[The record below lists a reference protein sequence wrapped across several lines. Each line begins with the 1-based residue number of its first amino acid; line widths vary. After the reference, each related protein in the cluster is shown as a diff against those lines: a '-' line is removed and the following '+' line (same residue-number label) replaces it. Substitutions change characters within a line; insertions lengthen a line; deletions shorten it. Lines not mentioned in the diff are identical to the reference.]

1 MIPMSNSNNP
11 FHIIEPFYSSQSAT
25 SCYQECNRRYFYQYR
40 MYGTGIVPNFTSV
53 PLATG
58 TSVHIGCG
66 AIAIQH
72 FNGAK
77 DIDLDKSIQ
86 IAKQHYTDEVNRYP
100 LVNIKDEYQESVY
113 HEQLALIEALIRIW
127 YLIEWPKILEFYN
140 IIAIEQEI
148 MVPISNV
155 WYQIKPDLILQDK
168 RNGDI
173 VNYSLKTTKQYD
185 DRTEE
190 ALTSQMQVST
200 EPYGTSAW
208 LYQIKEATKLVL
220 DSIHSLPNTVANQRI
235 IKHLEKT
242 LNLPDKS
249 SATRFCYL
257 IKGAW
262 KEEDKGKG
270 NWYTDSSL
278 LYGWRKFTPGGI
290 EYAPSFWTHNPEN
303 KSGFGRLGKGWEK
316 FKVWENSDIR
326 EDIQIDGLK
335 GWIQYLFDNHKETLI
350 KYIVSSPEIYVNPK
364 LQESRI
370 RQIGM
375 LEKLATTGLIE
386 LQIDTPEGTVD
397 KTILLD
403 EVFPMNTGSCVFPS
417 KCDYLT
423 ICPTGNRHFKQHIA
437 DDPLNEEYGMY
448 RRRISHHQPEK
459 ERFEAEGTN

>member
-1 MIPMSNSNNP
+1 
-11 FHIIEPFYSSQSAT
+11 
-25 SCYQECNRRYFYQYR
+25 
-40 MYGTGIVPNFTSV
+40 MYGTGIVPNSSSV
-53 PLATG
+53 PLTTG

-66 AIAIQH
+66 NIAQQFLENKGAVDLAQAIEL
-72 FNGAK
+72 AK
-77 DIDLDKSIQ
+77 E
-86 IAKQHYTDEVNRYP
+86 HYRQEVSKYP
-100 LVNIKDEYQESVY
+100 LVNISDPNQEAVFT
-113 HEQLALIEALIRIW
+113 EQCYLVEALIRVW
-127 YLIEWPKILEFYN
+127 YLIEWPKLLEFYN

-148 MVPISNV
+148 MVQIGNV

-173 VNYSLKTTKQYD
+173 INYSLKTTKQYD

-208 LYQIKEATKLVL
+208 LFQIKEATKLAIESVR
-220 DSIHSLPNTVANQRI
+220 SLPDTKANKQI
-235 IKHLEKT
+235 VKHLEKT

-262 KEEDKGKG
+262 KEEDKGQG

-278 LYGWRKFTPGGI
+278 LYGWRKFTPSGI
-290 EYAPSFWTHNPEN
+290 EYAPSFWTSNPEN

-316 FKVWENSDIR
+316 FKVWESSDIR
-326 EDIQIDGLK
+326 EDVHIDGLK

-350 KYIVSSPEIYVNPK
+350 KYIVSSPEIYVNPR

-370 RQIGM
+370 KQIEE
-375 LEKLATTGLIE
+375 LEKMATDGMTIMNKSEGE
-386 LQIDTPEGTVD
+386 LKTLWLYD
-397 KTILLD
+397 K
-403 EVFPMNTGSCVFPS
+403 VFPMNTGSCIFPS
-417 KCDYLT
+417 KCDYMT
-423 ICPTGNRHFKQHIA
+423 ICPTGNRHYKQHIA
-437 DDPLNEEYGMY
+437 DDPLSEEFGMY

-459 ERFEAEGTN
+459 ERFEIEGFK